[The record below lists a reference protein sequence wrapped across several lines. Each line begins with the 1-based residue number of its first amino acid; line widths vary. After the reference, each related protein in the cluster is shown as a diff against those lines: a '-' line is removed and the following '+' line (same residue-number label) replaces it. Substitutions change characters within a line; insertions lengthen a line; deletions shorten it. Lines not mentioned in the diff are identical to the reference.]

1 MPAHREPSR
10 SVDPRRAWTSR
21 REKFV
26 TAEGRHWQDCSARS
40 YHHRVNGTYTLTE
53 LVHAADTT
61 VRTVRY
67 YLERRA
73 LPPAVLR
80 GLHTTYTEDHL
91 IRLKAI
97 RRLRTV
103 ERLQLD
109 AIRKRL
115 SAASPEE
122 IRALAEA
129 PSIERPGVP
138 TVAIPPA
145 EGAAPATQAN
155 PDLSTGVITRTPGE
169 QVESGG
175 QVWERIEL
183 LPGLELHVKKES
195 GALLQRLSR
204 EIRERYGVTG

>member
-1 MPAHREPSR
+1 
-10 SVDPRRAWTSR
+10 
-21 REKFV
+21 
-26 TAEGRHWQDCSARS
+26 
-40 YHHRVNGTYTLTE
+40 VNGTYTLTE
-53 LVHAADTT
+53 LVHAAGTT

-115 SAASPEE
+115 ATSSIEE
-122 IRALAEA
+122 IRALTEA
-129 PSIERPGVP
+129 PSVERPGVP
-138 TVAIPPA
+138 TVAVPPA
-145 EGAAPATQAN
+145 DGSVPATQAN
-155 PDLSTGVITRTPGE
+155 PDLSAVVIREATRG
-169 QVESGG
+169 QVGSGG

-183 LPGLELHVKKES
+183 LPGLELHVKRES
-195 GALLQRLSR
+195 GALVQRLAR
-204 EIRERYGVTG
+204 EIREQYGLESSAGE